1 MISNFP
7 KSHELHKII
16 NKNNNKISYSCS
28 PNIGTIIAGH
38 NKKLM
43 DDFYKQQNP
52 ANRMAS
58 TCNCRR
64 GQTCPFDGNCLQKD
78 TLYKATITAQGVPTK
93 YYIGIAATT
102 FKARYSNH
110 KSSLSNRNYSQSTTL
125 STYFWK
131 LKDRGNNPSVSFSS
145 IRVVPSYTPE
155 YGKCRLCTA
164 EKVEILN
171 SDQSLIINKRQE
183 ILSVCRHKKRYK
195 LENNG

>member
-1 MISNFP
+1 MNF
-7 KSHELHKII
+7 I
-16 NKNNNKISYSCS
+16 NNKTLRTTWPVLATAEEEQLVHWMETVY
-28 PNIGTIIAGH
+28 
-38 NKKLM
+38 
-43 DDFYKQQNP
+43 
-52 ANRMAS
+52 
-58 TCNCRR
+58 RR
-64 GQTCPFDGNCLQKD
+64 I
-78 TLYKATITAQGVPTK
+78 LYKATITAPGVPTK

-131 LKDRGNNPSVSFSS
+131 LRDIGKNPSVSFSS

-171 SDQSLIINKRQE
+171 SDQSLFTNKRQE
-183 ILSVCRHKKRYK
+183 ILSVCRHKKRFK
-195 LENNG
+195 LEDNG